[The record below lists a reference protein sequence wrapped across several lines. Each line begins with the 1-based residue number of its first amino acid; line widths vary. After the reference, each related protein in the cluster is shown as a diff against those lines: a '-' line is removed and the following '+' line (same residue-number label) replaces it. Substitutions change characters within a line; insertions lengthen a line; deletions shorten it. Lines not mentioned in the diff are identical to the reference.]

1 MEKESEE
8 ERRVSGRDLSLHDQ
22 GAVCKDAKADETK
35 RQSCH
40 REQTGSQQ
48 LRIRLPHAQA
58 VRLLGMTPHER
69 EQVMMLL
76 CSEGVDLAKAGELV
90 EELRRV
96 RLAIINA
103 LRQAQSIGAAVDAA
117 LLEDAISRVT
127 TAIGGVA

>member
-1 MEKESEE
+1 
-8 ERRVSGRDLSLHDQ
+8 
-22 GAVCKDAKADETK
+22 
-35 RQSCH
+35 
-40 REQTGSQQ
+40 
-48 LRIRLPHAQA
+48 
-58 VRLLGMTPHER
+58 
-69 EQVMMLL
+69 MMLL